1 MIIDQPTGVSHECS
15 EEEKQEKLAHLGF
28 YFNSGKISL
37 LQSERARERERVI
50 ITGDVDC
57 MGGSE
62 ILWPP
67 GTSTQLVSTISP
79 PSHHHHLTSPRTP
92 RHSGLHNT
100 RLGSTDYLETLASLQ
115 QHHSHHYDTLL
126 GYINITAT
134 TTA

>member
-15 EEEKQEKLAHLGF
+15 EEEKQEKLAHLCF

-37 LQSERARERERVI
+37 LQSERELERARERVI

-79 PSHHHHLTSPRTP
+79 THHLTSPRP
-92 RHSGLHNT
+92 PPHSGLHHTT
-100 RLGSTDYLETLASLQ
+100 RPPGSTDY
-115 QHHSHHYDTLL
+115 
-126 GYINITAT
+126 
-134 TTA
+134 